1 MSGDAQERLISAGRQ
16 LMLERGYAGTGIN
29 DICVEAGVSK
39 GAFYH
44 SFPTKEALA
53 IAALDSFYRRGVE
66 ELSSIDVSAAAPADR
81 LPLFVE
87 RLAGRA
93 SVLWKHGCLI
103 GGLASEMALASDEL
117 QRHVARQFDEL
128 AAIVARVAEPYV
140 QALGLPGISATSV
153 AEDLLAFIEGII
165 VLSRAH
171 RDPRRLKAPLERYA
185 AGLRAMRAR

>member
-1 MSGDAQERLISAGRQ
+1 M
-16 LMLERGYAGTGIN
+16 MLERGYAGTGIN